1 MKSVETQGPDI
12 EEDLHDLEINLNR
25 LRVEYEQYFAGG
37 RRREPSE
44 LRGRVQKI
52 VTRLVNKPPR
62 NSGHRFRFNQLN
74 AKFQIYRQLWGRIM
88 RQMDAGTYRPHRFK
102 AKLQEQPAEATADTP
117 KEQAAG
123 KGAGIHELYSAFAS
137 ARGKTGESLDLTP
150 DKLALIVRKQTAAL
164 RQKHGKG
171 TVRFRVVIE
180 NNRAKLKATMAKP
193 K

>member
-1 MKSVETQGPDI
+1 MKFVETQGPDI

-44 LRGRVQKI
+44 LRGRIQKI

-102 AKLQEQPAEATADTP
+102 AKLHDEAAEATVDTRKLKP
-117 KEQAAG
+117 VA
-123 KGAGIHELYSAFAS
+123 KGAGILELYSAFAA
-137 ARGKTGESLDLTP
+137 ARDKTGESLDLTP
-150 DKLALIVRKQTAAL
+150 DKLAKIVRQQTEAL
-164 RQKHGKG
+164 RQKHGRGK
-171 TVRFRVVIE
+171 VRFRVVIE

>member
-1 MKSVETQGPDI
+1 MKLVQPQGPNI
-12 EEDLHDLEINLNR
+12 EDDLHDLEINVNR

-74 AKFQIYRQLWGRIM
+74 AKYQVYRQLWGRVM

-102 AKLQEQPAEATADTP
+102 AKLQEQAAEAPGDTGN
-117 KEQAAG
+117 EQAAG
-123 KGAGIHELYSAFAS
+123 KSAGINQLYSAFAA

-150 DKLALIVRKQTAAL
+150 DKLAKIVRKQTAAL
-164 RQKHGKG
+164 RKKHGKG
-171 TVRFRVVIE
+171 KVRFRVVIE